1 MKDSTYVNVIPDPRF
16 DYSNEIEVANHDILK
31 RLDKTTEKLSIAL
44 SRVKESNEVVDKIL
58 LQLNDVKTHEGGALS
73 KTSYGMKESLKKLNE
88 SATGSRPARQ
98 VGAWSSF
105 QVTPQSKIS
114 EAHQALRARLS
125 NPSIQ
130 DVQRVEVAEQL
141 TREFIKQVDAFFLK
155 DWNDYRTQVEA
166 ARLSWF

>member
-1 MKDSTYVNVIPDPRF
+1 M
-16 DYSNEIEVANHDILK
+16 
-31 RLDKTTEKLSIAL
+31 
-44 SRVKESNEVVDKIL
+44 KESNEVVDKIL
-58 LQLNDVKTHEGGALS
+58 LQLTDIKTPEGEALR
-73 KTSYGMKESLKKLNE
+73 KTSSAIKESLKRLNE

-125 NPSIQ
+125 KPSTQ

-141 TREFIKQVDAFFLK
+141 TGEFIKQVDAFFLK
-155 DWNDYRTQVEA
+155 DWNDYRTRVEA
-166 ARLSWF
+166 ARLSWFK